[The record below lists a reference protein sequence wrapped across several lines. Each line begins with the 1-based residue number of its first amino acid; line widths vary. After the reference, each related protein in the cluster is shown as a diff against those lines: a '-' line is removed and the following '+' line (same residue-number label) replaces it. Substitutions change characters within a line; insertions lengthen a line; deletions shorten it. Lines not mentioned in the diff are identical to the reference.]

1 MHTASTHTSK
11 LVYLV
16 GASGS
21 GKDSV
26 LRAVADKNIAH
37 IYIATRYVTRSQN
50 SDEAHHSLSPAEFT
64 QRQQAGDFALSWQAN
79 GLWYGIDYRIE
90 DELAQGKHV
99 IVNGSRHYLPE
110 ALRSYPHM
118 HPVCLT
124 VAPHILQQRLQ
135 QRGRESQAE
144 IDQRMQRNAQLV
156 NRLPSH
162 TFFLN
167 NDDDLQHTVRNF
179 IDWLD

>member
-1 MHTASTHTSK
+1 MHTASTHASK

-26 LRAVADKNIAH
+26 LRAVADKNIAN

-50 SDEAHHSLSPAEFT
+50 NDEAHHSLSPAEFT
-64 QRQQAGDFALSWQAN
+64 QRQQAGDFVLSWQAN
-79 GLWYGIDYRIE
+79 GLWYGIDSHIE
-90 DELAQGKHV
+90 SELAAGKHV

-110 ALRSYPHM
+110 ALRIYPNM
-118 HPVCLT
+118 QPVCLV

-144 IDQRMQRNAQLV
+144 IMQRMQRNAELV
-156 NRLPSH
+156 NSLPSH